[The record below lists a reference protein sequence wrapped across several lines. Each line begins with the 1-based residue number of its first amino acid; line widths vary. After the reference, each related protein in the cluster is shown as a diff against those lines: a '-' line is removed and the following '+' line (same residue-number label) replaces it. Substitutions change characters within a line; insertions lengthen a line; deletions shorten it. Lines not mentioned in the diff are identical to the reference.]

1 MVRIR
6 LKRIGK
12 RQQPFYRIV
21 VVDGRHKRDGRI
33 LEDLGFYQPWLKNK
47 KSDLGAE
54 KFQEWVKRGAVPTET
69 VTAIYKRASKQS
81 ASAPASAESK
91 GA

>member
-1 MVRIR
+1 LVRIR

-21 VVDGRHKRDGRI
+21 VVDGHDKRDGRV
-33 LEDLGFYQPWLKNK
+33 LEDLGYYQPWLKNK
-47 KSDLGAE
+47 KSELKSE
-54 KFQEWVKRGAVPTET
+54 KYLSWVKKGAVPTET
-69 VTAIYKRASKQS
+69 VATIYKRFSKLAAQQ
-81 ASAPASAESK
+81 APGVQ

>member
-21 VVDGRHKRDGRI
+21 VVDGRHKRDGRV
-33 LEDLGFYQPWLKNK
+33 LEDLGYYQPWLKDK
-47 KSDLGAE
+47 KSKLVAE
-54 KFQEWVKRGAVPTET
+54 KFKEWVKKGAVPTET
-69 VTAIYKRASKQS
+69 VTAIFKRTSKLAVQQ
-81 ASAPASAESK
+81 PAGTQEA
-91 GA
+91 

>member
-21 VVDGRHKRDGRI
+21 VVDGHSKRDGRV
-33 LEDLGFYQPWLKNK
+33 LEDIGFYQPWLKNK
-47 KSDLGAE
+47 KSDLKTE
-54 KFQEWVKRGAVPTET
+54 RFQEWVKKGAVPTET
-69 VTAIYKRASKQS
+69 VTAIFKRSKPAGQQAASPQ
-81 ASAPASAESK
+81 

>member
-12 RQQPFYRIV
+12 RQQAFYRIV
-21 VVDGRHKRDGRI
+21 VVDGRHKRDGRV

-47 KSDLGAE
+47 KSELSSQKYLD
-54 KFQEWVKRGAVPTET
+54 WVKKGAVPTET
-69 VTAIYKRASKQS
+69 VTAIFKRISKS
-81 ASAPASAESK
+81 AAAATKE
-91 GA
+91 A